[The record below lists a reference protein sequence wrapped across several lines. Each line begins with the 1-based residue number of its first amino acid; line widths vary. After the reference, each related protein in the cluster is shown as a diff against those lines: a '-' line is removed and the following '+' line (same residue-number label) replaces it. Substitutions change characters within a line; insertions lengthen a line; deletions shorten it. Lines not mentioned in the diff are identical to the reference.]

1 MRFILDENV
10 PMAVADMLERNSHV
24 AEFIRDYVPPGSPD
38 PLVATVSEALDAVLI
53 TFDGDFRH
61 IAPRVPKGQRMR
73 FKTLSR
79 IWMRCDEPDA
89 ADRLESALPLVES
102 EFKMAQQSADRRM
115 LMSIGASY
123 IRTDR

>member
-10 PMAVADMLERNSHV
+10 PMAVADMLERNGHV

-89 ADRLESALPLVES
+89 ADRLESALSLVES